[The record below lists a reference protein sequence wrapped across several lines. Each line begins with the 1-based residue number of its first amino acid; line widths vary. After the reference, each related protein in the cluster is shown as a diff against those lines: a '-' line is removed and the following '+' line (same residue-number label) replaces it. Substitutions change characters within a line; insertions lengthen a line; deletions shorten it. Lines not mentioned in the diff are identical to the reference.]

1 MLPPCSPGPGGGID
15 MAQHRSEDKEPESSL
30 QFTMT
35 DAQQPKAAR
44 GSYEMLTLN
53 AELTG

>member
-1 MLPPCSPGPGGGID
+1 

-35 DAQQPKAAR
+35 DAQRPKAAR
-44 GSYEMLTLN
+44 DSYEMLTLN